1 MRTFCFVFLL
11 LFAGAVGAFAYF
23 NNDEI
28 TVRLFDW
35 KVTAKLSV
43 IAGVIYVAGMLSGGT
58 VWGLL
63 RRSASTVADTLD
75 RRTMP

>member
-1 MRTFCFVFLL
+1 MSSTARRSLL
-11 LFAGAVGAFAYF
+11 SAGAAATFAYF

-28 TVRLFDW
+28 TVRLFEW
-35 KVTAKLSV
+35 TVTAKLSV

>member
-11 LFAGAVGAFAYF
+11 LFAGAVAAFAYF

-28 TVRLFDW
+28 TVRLFEW
-35 KVTAKLSV
+35 TVTAKLSV

-63 RRSASTVADTLD
+63 RRSASTVVDTLD
-75 RRTMP
+75 RRTMA

>member
-35 KVTAKLSV
+35 SVTAKLSV